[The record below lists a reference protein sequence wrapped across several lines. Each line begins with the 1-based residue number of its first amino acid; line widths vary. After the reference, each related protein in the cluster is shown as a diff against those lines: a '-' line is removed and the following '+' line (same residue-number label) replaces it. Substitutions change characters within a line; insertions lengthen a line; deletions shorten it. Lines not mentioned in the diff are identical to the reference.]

1 MINLSEGYNGFLY
14 YCCMTILPP
23 YLSKGDTIGIVCPG
37 GYMPYE
43 KAETCIETLKEWGFK
58 VKTGSTLGG
67 QFNYFSGTDE
77 QRLEDFQHMM
87 DDYNIKAI
95 LCGRGGYGTVRIIDR
110 LNFKKF
116 KKNPKWIIGYSDITV
131 LHSHIF
137 SRYNIAS
144 LHSPMAAAFNDGE
157 YDNEYIQSL
166 KSTLT
171 GQKLRYSC
179 AANSY
184 NNTGTASATLVG
196 GNLSLLVNLTGT
208 PSDINTAGKIL
219 FLEDVG
225 EYIYNIDRMMYQL
238 KRSGKLSELE
248 GLIIGGFTEAKDTV
262 IPFGKDVYEVV
273 HDVIKEYNYPVSFK
287 FPVGHTRENYVL
299 KVGAQYKLQ
308 VASKT
313 VTLEEV

>member
-14 YCCMTILPP
+14 YCRMTILPP